1 MLAYIILGMLAAAE
15 IGSFVTLYRVEKARQ
30 KYIEYKMKR

>member
-1 MLAYIILGMLAAAE
+1 MLGYIILGMLAVAE

-30 KYIEYKMKR
+30 IEYKLRR